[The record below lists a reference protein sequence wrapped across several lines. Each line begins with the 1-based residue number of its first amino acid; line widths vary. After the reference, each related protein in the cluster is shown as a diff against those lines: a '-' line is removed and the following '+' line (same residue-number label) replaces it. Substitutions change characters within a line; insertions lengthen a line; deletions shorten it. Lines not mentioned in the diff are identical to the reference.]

1 MTDEE
6 NIKQHFRPDEAPLIA
21 QVEDWLNIAADQ
33 YRPILTDF
41 LNPRQ
46 VYIAQ
51 TLTNRRDDVKMR
63 ANGGWEHA
71 EMQRVLF
78 YPSYYEPQQTDFE
91 LQLIEIDYPT
101 KFTEL
106 HHRQIL
112 GTLIGTGLVRS
123 SFGDVLNEGM
133 SWQVVVSRS
142 LTDYLRQQVG
152 QIGKIHVKMKP
163 VEPEMIV
170 TPQEDWETMTD
181 TVSSM
186 RLDAVIAAGFN
197 YSRNRAKQL
206 IEHGDARVNWETE
219 MRPDY
224 PLVAHDLLSVRH
236 AGRIRIDEIQGTT
249 RKNKIRV
256 AMSVVHA

>member
-21 QVEDWLNIAADQ
+21 QVEDWLNTAADQ
-33 YRPILTDF
+33 YRPVLTDF

-63 ANGGWEHA
+63 ANGGWEKA
-71 EMQRVLF
+71 EMQRILF
-78 YPSYYEPQQTDFE
+78 YPSYYEPQTADFE

-112 GTLIGTGLVRS
+112 GTLIGSGLERS
-123 SFGDVLNEGM
+123 AFGDVLNEGM
-133 SWQVVVSRS
+133 RWQVVVSQS
-142 LTDYLRQQVG
+142 LVDYLRQQVS
-152 QIGKIHVKMKP
+152 QIGKIHVKLKQADL
-163 VEPEMIV
+163 ETIV
-170 TPQEDWETMTD
+170 TPQEDWEKMVA

-186 RLDAVIAAGFN
+186 RLDVLVAAGFN

-206 IEHGDARVNWETE
+206 VEHGDVRVNWETE

-224 PLVAHDLLSVRH
+224 PLVAHDLLSIRH
-236 AGRIRIDEIQGTT
+236 AGRIRIDEIQGNT

>member
-21 QVEDWLNIAADQ
+21 QVEDWLNMAADQ

-133 SWQVVVSRS
+133 RWQVVVSHS

-163 VEPEMIV
+163 VEP
-170 TPQEDWETMTD
+170 DWEAMTD

>member
-1 MTDEE
+1 
-6 NIKQHFRPDEAPLIA
+6 
-21 QVEDWLNIAADQ
+21 
-33 YRPILTDF
+33 
-41 LNPRQ
+41 
-46 VYIAQ
+46 
-51 TLTNRRDDVKMR
+51 MR
-63 ANGGWEHA
+63 
-71 EMQRVLF
+71 
-78 YPSYYEPQQTDFE
+78 
-91 LQLIEIDYPT
+91 
-101 KFTEL
+101 
-106 HHRQIL
+106 
-112 GTLIGTGLVRS
+112 
-123 SFGDVLNEGM
+123 
-133 SWQVVVSRS
+133 WQVVVSRS